1 MQALSMCLQRPRA
14 SQPYVSCSF
23 SPCSLSL
30 SPSLSPGD
38 KEGEKGEGGRESE
51 DAAAQGWAEGDGDPL
66 NGDGRTARGQV
77 PPLPFDF
84 YSVPSHAAELLV
96 SPNGR
101 FVFVTNRGH
110 DSITVFTVGDG
121 NLVRA
126 RTHCEP
132 PRTGPR

>member
-1 MQALSMCLQRPRA
+1 MVVTAQALSMCLPRPRA
-14 SQPYVSCSF
+14 SQPYVSRSL
-23 SPCSLSL
+23 SPSSLSL
-30 SPSLSPGD
+30 SPSH
-38 KEGEKGEGGRESE
+38 E
-51 DAAAQGWAEGDGDPL
+51 AAAQGWAKGDGDPL
-66 NGDGRTARGQV
+66 KGDGRTARGQV

-110 DSITVFTVGDG
+110 DSITVFTVGEG

>member
-1 MQALSMCLQRPRA
+1 MLATASCLPTVRLL
-14 SQPYVSCSF
+14 QPF
-23 SPCSLSL
+23 SSLCL
-30 SPSLSPGD
+30 
-38 KEGEKGEGGRESE
+38 KEVYKKLP
-51 DAAAQGWAEGDGDPL
+51 QGWAEGDGDPL

-121 NLVRA
+121 NLVGA